1 MKKAKK
7 IAIIVAVSMI
17 AVGLIS
23 IVGSL
28 ALVQFDATKLNTME
42 WETKTYAVEDS
53 FTNISIQGG
62 DATVS
67 LVPATDGKCKVVC
80 TENEVI
86 YDKVEVVDNT
96 LTIERV
102 DESQWYHNIGVHF
115 GEIQVT
121 VYLPEDAYEVLFIN
135 NTSGRIDVPGDF
147 TFEEAEV
154 VNSSGKIN
162 FMADVDGALKVENT
176 SGGIY
181 VGDNSVESLSVKGT
195 SGSIEVINVVATGD
209 VEVNGSSG
217 GIGVSKVECANLS
230 AANTSGSLRLSEI
243 VATGDV
249 NVEGTSGGV
258 HLEDVECANLTGS
271 NSSGKINCTDVNAS
285 GNINLENSSGGIALE
300 ACDAESLKLSATS
313 GSIRGTLLT
322 EKIFQ
327 ADATSGSVDVPKTTS
342 GGVCEVTTTS
352 GSIKMSIVE

>member
-17 AVGLIS
+17 AVGFVS

-28 ALVQFDATKLNTME
+28 AFVQFDATKLNTME

-67 LVPATDGKCKVVC
+67 LVSATDGNCKVVC
-80 TENEVI
+80 TENDAI
-86 YDKVEVVDNT
+86 YDKIEVVDNT

-102 DESQWYHNIGVHF
+102 DESEWYHNIGVYF
-115 GEIQVT
+115 DEIEIT
-121 VYLPEDAYEVLFIN
+121 VYLPEKEYETLFIDN
-135 NTSGRIDVPGDF
+135 SSGRIDVQGDF
-147 TFEEAEV
+147 TFAEAEV
-154 VNSSGKIN
+154 TNSSGKIN
-162 FMADVDGALKVENT
+162 FTADVNGALKVENT

-181 VGDNSVESLSVKGT
+181 VGDNSVESLLVEGT
-195 SGSIEVINVVATGD
+195 SGSIEVISVVATND
-209 VEVNGSSG
+209 VAINGSSG

-230 AANTSGSLRLSEI
+230 ATNSSGSLRLSEI
-243 VATGDV
+243 VANNDV

-258 HLEDVECANLTGS
+258 HIDDVECANLTGS
-271 NSSGKINCTDVNAS
+271 NSSGRITCTEVIATGD
-285 GNINLENSSGGIALE
+285 INLKNSSGGIALE
-300 ACDAESLKLSATS
+300 ACDAANLKLEATS
-313 GSIRGTLLT
+313 GSIKGTLLS

-352 GSIKMSIVE
+352 GSISLSLVE

>member
-17 AVGLIS
+17 AVGFVS

-28 ALVQFDATKLNTME
+28 AFVRFDATKLNTME

-53 FTNISIQGG
+53 FTNISVQGG

-67 LVPATDGKCKVVC
+67 LVPATDGNCKVVC

-86 YDKVEVVDNT
+86 YDKVAVVDNT
-96 LTIERV
+96 LMIERV
-102 DESQWYHNIGVHF
+102 DESKWYNNIGLHF
-115 GEIQVT
+115 GEIEIT
-121 VYLPEDAYEVLFIN
+121 VYLPESEYEALFIDN
-135 NTSGRIDVPGDF
+135 SSGRIDVQGDF
-147 TFEEAEV
+147 TFAEAEV
-154 VNSSGKIN
+154 MNSSGKIE
-162 FMADVDGALKVENT
+162 FTADVNGALKIENT

-195 SGSIEVINVVATGD
+195 SGSIEVMNVVAMGD

-217 GIGVSKVECANLS
+217 GIDVSKVECANLS
-230 AANTSGSLRLSEI
+230 VANSSGSLRLSEI
-243 VATGDV
+243 VANGDV

-258 HLEDVECANLTGS
+258 HIDDVECANLTGS
-271 NSSGKINCTDVNAS
+271 NSSGKINCTDVIAT
-285 GNINLENSSGGIALE
+285 GDINLKNSSGGIALE
-300 ACDAESLKLSATS
+300 ACDAANLKLSATS

>member
-7 IAIIVAVSMI
+7 IAIIIAVSMM
-17 AVGLIS
+17 ALGLIF

-28 ALVQFDATKLNTME
+28 AFVRFDATKLNTKE

-53 FTNISIQGG
+53 FTNISVYGG
-62 DATVS
+62 DAAVS
-67 LVPATDGKCKVVC
+67 FVTAADGNCKVVC

-86 YDKVEVVDNT
+86 YDKIEVVNNT

-102 DESQWYHNIGVHF
+102 DESEWYHNIGVNF
-115 GEIQVT
+115 GEIEIT
-121 VYLPEDAYEVLFIN
+121 VYLPEKEYEALFVDN
-135 NTSGRIDVPGDF
+135 SSGRIDVPGDF
-147 TFEEAEV
+147 TFAEAEV
-154 VNSSGKIN
+154 LNTSGKTN
-162 FMADVDGALKVENT
+162 FMADVEGTLKVENT

-181 VGDNSVESLSVKGT
+181 VGDNSVGDLWVKGT
-195 SGSIEVINVVATGD
+195 SGSIEVMSVVATND

-217 GIGVSKVECANLS
+217 GIGVSKVECANIS
-230 AANTSGSLRLSEI
+230 VANTSGVLRLSEI

-249 NVEGTSGGV
+249 NVKGTSGGV

-271 NSSGKINCTDVNAS
+271 NSSGKIYCTDVIAS
-285 GNINLENSSGGIALE
+285 GDINLENSSGGIALE
-300 ACDAESLKLSATS
+300 ACDAANLELKTTS

-322 EKIFQ
+322 EKIFV
-327 ADATSGSVDVPKTTS
+327 AEATSGSVDVPKTTS

-352 GSIKMSIVE
+352 GSISLSIVE

>member
-17 AVGLIS
+17 AVGFVS

-28 ALVQFDATKLNTME
+28 AFVRFDATKLNTMD
-42 WETKTYAVEDS
+42 WENKTYAVEDT

-96 LTIERV
+96 LTIERL
-102 DESQWYHNIGVHF
+102 DESQWYHNIGLNF
-115 GEIQVT
+115 GEIEIT
-121 VYLPEDAYEVLFIN
+121 VYLPEDEYETLFID
-135 NTSGRIDVPGDF
+135 NTSGRVDVPEDF
-147 TFEEAEV
+147 TFAEAEV

-195 SGSIEVINVVATGD
+195 SGSIEVMNVVAMGD
-209 VEVNGSSG
+209 FEVNGSSG
-217 GIGVSKVECANLS
+217 GIDISEVGCANIS
-230 AANTSGSLRLSEI
+230 VENSSGVMRLSEI
-243 VATGDV
+243 AATGDI

-271 NSSGKINCTDVNAS
+271 NSSGKINCTDVIAS
-285 GNINLENSSGGIALE
+285 GDINLKNSSGGIALE
-300 ACDAESLKLSATS
+300 ACDAANLKLEATS
-313 GSIRGTLLT
+313 GSIKGTLLT

-352 GSIKMSIVE
+352 GGIKISIVE

>member
-7 IAIIVAVSMI
+7 IVIIVAVSMI

-28 ALVQFDATKLNTME
+28 AFVQFDVTKLNTME
-42 WETKTYAVEDS
+42 WENKTYAVEDS
-53 FTNISIQGG
+53 FSNISVRGG
-62 DATVS
+62 DATVG
-67 LVPATDGKCKVVC
+67 LALATDGNCKVVC

-86 YDKVEVVDNT
+86 YDKVAVVDNT

-102 DESQWYHNIGVHF
+102 DESEWYHNIGVHF
-115 GEIQVT
+115 GEIAIT
-121 VYLPEDAYEVLFIN
+121 VYLPEKEYEALFIDN
-135 NTSGRIDVPGDF
+135 SSGRIDVQGDF
-147 TFEEAEV
+147 IFGEAEV
-154 VNSSGKIN
+154 MNSSGRIN

-181 VGDNSVESLSVKGT
+181 VGENKVGSLSVKGT
-195 SGSIEVINVVATGD
+195 SGSIEVMSVVATGD
-209 VEVNGSSG
+209 VEINGSSG
-217 GIGVSKVECANLS
+217 GIGVSKVECGNLS
-230 AANTSGSLRLSEI
+230 SANSSGSLRLSEI

-249 NVEGTSGGV
+249 NVKGTSGGV
-258 HLEDVECANLTGS
+258 HLEEVECANIKGS
-271 NSSGKINCTDVNAS
+271 NSSGRITCTEVIATGDM
-285 GNINLENSSGGIALE
+285 NLENSSGGIALE

-327 ADATSGSVDVPKTTS
+327 ADATSGNVDVPKTTS

-352 GSIKMSIVE
+352 GSIHLSLVE

>member
-7 IAIIVAVSMI
+7 IAIIIAVSMM
-17 AVGLIS
+17 ALGLIF

-28 ALVQFDATKLNTME
+28 AFVRFDATKLNTKE

-53 FTNISIQGG
+53 FTNISVYGG
-62 DATVS
+62 DAAVS
-67 LVPATDGKCKVVC
+67 FVTAADGNCKVVC

-86 YDKVEVVDNT
+86 YDKIEVVNNT

-102 DESQWYHNIGVHF
+102 DESKWYNNIGLHF
-115 GEIQVT
+115 GEIEIT
-121 VYLPEDAYEVLFIN
+121 VYLPESEYEALFVDN
-135 NTSGRIDVPGDF
+135 SSGRIDVQGDF
-147 TFEEAEV
+147 AFAEAEV
-154 VNSSGKIN
+154 MNSSGRIN
-162 FMADVDGALKVENT
+162 FMADVKGALKVENT

-181 VGDNSVESLSVKGT
+181 IGENSVGSLSVNGT
-195 SGSIEVINVVATGD
+195 SGSIEVMSVVAAGD
-209 VEVNGSSG
+209 VQVTGSSG
-217 GIGVSKVECANLS
+217 GIGVSKVECANIS
-230 AANTSGSLRLSEI
+230 VANSSGVLRLSEI

-258 HLEDVECANLTGS
+258 HLVDVECANLTGS
-271 NSSGKINCTDVNAS
+271 NSSGKINCADVIAT
-285 GNINLENSSGGIALE
+285 GDINLENSSGGIAME
-300 ACDAESLKLSATS
+300 ACDATNLKLEATS

-327 ADATSGSVDVPKTTS
+327 ANATSGSVDVPETTS

-352 GSIKMSIVE
+352 GSINFSLVE